1 MNICSNQIKE
11 VILHRFKV
19 NSLQKLLIH
28 INFLLAFSVLF
39 CSHSAFG
46 QSGASA
52 VVGPTVTLV
61 DRDYSGI
68 PNSSYIVDLGLSDVY
83 WADRNVGAGGWT
95 PRPVDEY
102 GAARHFAEPGAL
114 YPRSGG
120 ESLPAR

>member
-46 QSGASA
+46 QGTA
-52 VVGPTVTLV
+52 VVGNPTVTLV
-61 DRDYSGI
+61 GRDYSGI

-83 WADRNVGAGGWT
+83 WADRNVGANTTQDVGK
-95 PRPVDEY
+95 Y
-102 GAARHFAEPGAL
+102 FAWGEITQRDDL
-114 YPRSGG
+114 YNF
-120 ESLPAR
+120 